1 MFLHMESDP
10 LNLLQAMLHAAPPM
24 KTSSDYCPSR
34 TCVVFLTNRWLFSA
48 HILYFD
54 TKANHCNGYIFNE
67 IGHEHHIQRKSV
79 PKIKIS
85 GYCTRSRA
93 PLYHLSQ
100 KAQPWSC
107 CHSFL
112 SFFKQLQTSLTGV
125 HRCVDFPFSSI
136 ARSVGKEVVTLGC
149 VLYLFRFS
157 FLRLTASLNL
167 WLWSEVPRGER
178 DSKKKRVDEATL
190 KR

>member
-1 MFLHMESDP
+1 MEVV
-10 LNLLQAMLHAAPPM
+10 
-24 KTSSDYCPSR
+24 R
-34 TCVVFLTNRWLFSA
+34 VVFLTNRWLFSA

-54 TKANHCNGYIFNE
+54 TKVNRCNGYIFNE

-85 GYCTRSRA
+85 GYYMRSRA
-93 PLYHLSQ
+93 LLYHLSMT
-100 KAQPWSC
+100 AELWSS

-112 SFFKQLQTSLTGV
+112 SFFKQLWTSLTGV
-125 HRCVDFPFSSI
+125 YSCVDFRFSSN

-157 FLRLTASLNL
+157 FSRLTASLNL
-167 WLWSEVPRGER
+167 WLSSEIPRGER
-178 DSKKKRVDEATL
+178 GRKLKRVDEATL
-190 KR
+190 KRWTFFAWREACL